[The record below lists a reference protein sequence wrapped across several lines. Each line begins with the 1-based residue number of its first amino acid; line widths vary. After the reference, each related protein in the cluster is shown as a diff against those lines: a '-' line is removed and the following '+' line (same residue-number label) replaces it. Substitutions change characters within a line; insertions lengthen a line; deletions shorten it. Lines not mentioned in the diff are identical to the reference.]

1 MLVCAH
7 IRRTTARIS
16 SVIDKDSSRLAFLTS
31 INSRLLCAAYYYRY
45 DITNIAGS
53 MDTVTPT
60 TCDDFD
66 RRQTNG
72 NAEEDVIRSGGL
84 HHSNNVDVAR
94 GDTLCVNPLTP
105 ASIGKSRLDEVKS

>member
-1 MLVCAH
+1 
-7 IRRTTARIS
+7 
-16 SVIDKDSSRLAFLTS
+16 
-31 INSRLLCAAYYYRY
+31 
-45 DITNIAGS
+45 